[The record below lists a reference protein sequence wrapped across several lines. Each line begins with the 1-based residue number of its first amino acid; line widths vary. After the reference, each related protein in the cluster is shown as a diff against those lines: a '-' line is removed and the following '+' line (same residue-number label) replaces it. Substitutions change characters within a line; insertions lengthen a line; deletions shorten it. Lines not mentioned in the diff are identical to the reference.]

1 MRACPE
7 YVGRS
12 TRYHHGSNV
21 TRILLLCRLWAL
33 LACAGKD
40 TDEQSADADPET
52 DSGAVDSG
60 GDTDSGTT
68 DTSACAPVQ
77 ETCNGVDDD
86 CDGAVDEED
95 AADATAYY
103 ADADTDGYGNPAAAV
118 TACAMPEGYVTDNRD
133 CDDSSALAHPGL
145 EEIAEDGLDNDCDPN
160 STVPTLIYDAFSTDR
175 ATNGNWTLGYAR
187 NADPS
192 FFSPMTSYLQ
202 TPYSGV
208 DAWRYTSVDSLTIYR
223 NYTSSTIRNDRAFF
237 PGRSLIL
244 HPGSGYAAAMR
255 WTAPV
260 ATECTFEVIFTGCDN
275 TSTIATAYAA
285 GTVFADGL
293 IDGNGEEVYG
303 TTRVAMAAGDTL
315 DLIVDA
321 NGDKNYDSTCIDAFL
336 FCR

>member
-1 MRACPE
+1 M
-7 YVGRS
+7 
-12 TRYHHGSNV
+12 
-21 TRILLLCRLWAL
+21 TRILLLCPLWSL
-33 LACAGKD
+33 LACADKD
-40 TDEQSADADPET
+40 TDEPSADADQET

-86 CDGAVDEED
+86 CDGAVDEAD

-103 ADADTDGYGNPAAAV
+103 ADADSDGYGNPAAAV
-118 TACAMPEGYVTDNRD
+118 TACAMPEGYVTDNQD
-133 CDDSSALAHPGL
+133 CDDNSALAHPGL

-160 STVPTLIYDAFSTDR
+160 SIVPTLIYDAFSTDR

-187 NADPS
+187 NADTS
-192 FFSPMTSYLQ
+192 LFAPMTSYLQ

-223 NYTSSTIRNDRAFF
+223 NYTSSTIRYDRAFF

-293 IDGNGEEVYG
+293 IDGNGEDVYG